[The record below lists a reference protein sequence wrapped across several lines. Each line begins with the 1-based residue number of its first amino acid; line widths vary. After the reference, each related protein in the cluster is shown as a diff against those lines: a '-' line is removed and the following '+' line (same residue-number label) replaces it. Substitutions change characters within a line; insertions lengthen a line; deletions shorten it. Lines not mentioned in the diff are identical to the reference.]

1 MDMKSK
7 PKKLGY
13 TIYSRLIGTLEGHE
27 EVLLCS
33 VKTCPEAAPEFQKA
47 AKRLAKARK
56 ALLKVVEYYDDK
68 ATDSDVAGR
77 SAGL

>member
-27 EVLLCS
+27 EALLCS
-33 VKTCPEAAPEFQKA
+33 AKVHPDAPEFQKA

-56 ALLKVVEYYDDK
+56 ALLKVVEFYDDK
-68 ATDSDVAGR
+68 ATDSAVAGR

>member
-7 PKKLGY
+7 PKKTGY
-13 TIYSRLIGTLEGHE
+13 DIYSRLIGTLEGHE
-27 EVLLCS
+27 DMLLRS
-33 VKTCPEAAPEFQKA
+33 AELHPDAPEFQKA

-56 ALLKVVEYYDDK
+56 ALLKVVEFYDDEP
-68 ATDSDVAGR
+68 TDSAVAGR